1 MSKEIKKVCFLSQY
15 GPKKLGSNEFSPEM
29 DVCDQRSPI
38 FNVEQAIQQFTI
50 TEEIQD
56 ELDAEELEDFDNDVY
71 PYEDIT
77 DYGKDILIA
86 QQKEVAAA
94 AKRLVK
100 ASKSNRAS

>member
-1 MSKEIKKVCFLSQY
+1 MSKEKSRFIGQY
-15 GPKKLGSNEFSPEM
+15 GPKKLGANEFSSEM
-29 DVCDQRSPI
+29 DVCDQRAPI
-38 FNVEQAIQQFTI
+38 FDVESAFTQFTI
-50 TEEIQD
+50 TEDIQE
-56 ELDAEELEDFDNDVY
+56 ELDEEDVDDFDNDVY

-100 ASKSNRAS
+100 VKKADRAS